1 MKKLIQ
7 ELIESFEKNDLDK
20 VEDLAYKLIDDNGR
34 CVSLKTRRYL
44 REHDILCVPG
54 ERDSYGWLT
63 GVLVYKGK
71 EVIFG

>member
-1 MKKLIQ
+1 MKIKKIIQ
-7 ELIESFEKNDLDK
+7 EIIKSFEENDLNRVK
-20 VEDLAYKLIDDNGR
+20 GLACELIDDN